1 MVNDYRRATLRQI
14 VAPRAACRLDIDRLA
29 IIGQRFWCRQ
39 ACSFPCIIEGFP
51 PSGAPDGR
59 PSNFLE
65 KCQRLF
71 RLRHNATS
79 RTTAIMLTA
88 VNLACVRGDR
98 RLFEGV
104 GFSLGAGQWLQVEG
118 ENGAGKTSLLRMVC
132 GLLHMPE
139 GEIRWNG
146 ELVGDIGDEYRADL
160 LYLGHAGGIKEELTA
175 LENLRIGAALGGQS
189 LDEAVTLKALQ
200 RLGLKG
206 REDLPAR
213 FLSQG
218 QKRRVALARLLT
230 SLAKLWVLDEPFVAL
245 DVRAV
250 DMLCAII
257 AEHLQNG
264 GMALFTSHQAVN
276 LGGSGSALRLAA

>member
-1 MVNDYRRATLRQI
+1 
-14 VAPRAACRLDIDRLA
+14 
-29 IIGQRFWCRQ
+29 
-39 ACSFPCIIEGFP
+39 
-51 PSGAPDGR
+51 
-59 PSNFLE
+59 
-65 KCQRLF
+65 
-71 RLRHNATS
+71 
-79 RTTAIMLTA
+79 MLTV

-104 GFSLGAGQWLQVEG
+104 GFSLAGGQWLQVEG
-118 ENGAGKTSLLRMVC
+118 ENGAGKTSLLRIIC
-132 GLLHMPE
+132 GLLHLAD

-146 ELVGDIGDEYRADL
+146 ERVSQVDDAYRAEL

-175 LENLRIGAALGGQS
+175 LENLRIGAALGGQV
-189 LDEAVTLKALQ
+189 LDEAAALEALQ

-230 SLAKLWVLDEPFVAL
+230 SRARLWVLDEPFVAL

-250 DMLCAII
+250 DRLCAII
-257 AEHLQNG
+257 AEHVQSG

-276 LGGSGSALRLAA
+276 LGGSGSALRLGA